1 TLSQVQV
8 LEEPVRQTT
17 CTSEDPSLCACFSAQ
32 EDRFRTGAVMNL
44 FSTGDVDLLTRCCS
58 DDEATPALV
67 QAICQSKS
75 AGVLRI
81 VQGRL
86 LAGDAQESTG
96 AFASCLARALGKLRS
111 TSASRGS
118 NLDFSA
124 KKRLLRAA
132 GLCVSK
138 VLQTADLPD
147 MANGDLHRGLRRPAL
162 LLALLGIVQDN
173 KAGSGA
179 QRAAGSAL
187 VAFCDSSPG
196 LWKELAKEVRS
207 SKTLLQG
214 FLKPVSTLASIADHR
229 TQELVFEA
237 LYRLWKA

>member
-1 TLSQVQV
+1 DLVA
-8 LEEPVRQTT
+8 VRSDRGTWAT
-17 CTSEDPSLCACFSAQ
+17 DNVYERGSFFVCWFFAQ

-44 FSTGDVDLLTRCCS
+44 FSSSDVDLLTRCCS

-81 VQGRL
+81 VQDRL
-86 LAGDAQESTG
+86 VAGDAQESVG
-96 AFASCLARALGKLRS
+96 AFASGLARALGKLRT

-118 NLDFSA
+118 HLDFSA
-124 KKRLLRAA
+124 KKRLLRKA

-138 VLQTADLPD
+138 VLQTDLPD
-147 MANGDLHRGLRRPAL
+147 TASADLHRGLRRPAL
-162 LLALLGIVQDN
+162 LLALVGIVQDN

-214 FLKPVSTLASIADHR
+214 FLKTASTLASIADHR